1 MTFVASGMPI
11 AKWLAGGKDMRK
23 LLISSICLLALM
35 FAAIPVGAQ
44 TRARR
49 NNNTGYISRYDQQ
62 TSTRYDTRNR
72 DSRNRSD
79 VYNNSGSNY
88 GNSRY
93 GRDDSFWEQH
103 RDKITTAGGVAAG
116 AILGSIVGGKRGTLI
131 GAIAGGGGAA
141 LYTYKIRGNSF
152 RY

>member
-11 AKWLAGGKDMRK
+11 AKWLAGGKNMRK
-23 LLISSICLLALM
+23 LLIGSICLLALI

-49 NNNTGYISRYDQQ
+49 NSNTGYISRYDQQ

-72 DSRNRSD
+72 DSRNRYD
-79 VYNNSGSNY
+79 VYNNSGYTNY
-88 GNSRY
+88 ANSRY

-103 RDKITTAGGVAAG
+103 RDKITTAGGAAAG
-116 AILGSIVGGKRGTLI
+116 AILGSIVGGKRGALI

-141 LYTYKIRGNSF
+141 LYTYKIRQ
-152 RY
+152 

>member
-1 MTFVASGMPI
+1 
-11 AKWLAGGKDMRK
+11 MRK
-23 LLISSICLLALM
+23 LLISSICLLALI

-49 NNNTGYISRYDQQ
+49 NNTTGYDSRYDQR
-62 TSTRYDTRNR
+62 TSAQYDTRNL

-79 VYNNSGSNY
+79 VYNNSGYRNDVYNNSGYSNY

-93 GRDDSFWEQH
+93 GQGSVWEQH
-103 RDKITTAGGVAAG
+103 RDKITTAGGAAAG
-116 AILGSIVGGKRGTLI
+116 AIIGGLVGGKRGAIL

-141 LYTYKIRGNSF
+141 LYTYKIRGKSF

>member
-1 MTFVASGMPI
+1 
-11 AKWLAGGKDMRK
+11 MRK
-23 LLISSICLLALM
+23 LLISSVCLLAFI

-49 NNNTGYISRYDQQ
+49 NSYTGYDSRYDQR
-62 TSTRYDTRNR
+62 TSTRYDTTNR
-72 DSRNRSD
+72 DSRNRND
-79 VYNNSGSNY
+79 VYNNSGYSNY

-103 RDKITTAGGVAAG
+103 RDIITTAGGAAAG
-116 AILGSIVGGKRGTLI
+116 ALIGSIVGGKRGALI

-141 LYTYKIRGNSF
+141 LYTYKIREKSF
-152 RY
+152 RH